1 MEDKQ
6 IQCRNCGKR
15 FTFTAN
21 DQVFYVERRMSEPK
35 RCKECRDTQKP
46 GGSLR
51 QQVARNLDA
60 LFKPDRTVKSSAN
73 DSDAPAKPV
82 TKARKKESDQ

>member
-6 IQCRNCGKR
+6 IQCRSCGR
-15 FTFTAN
+15 AFTFTAN
-21 DQVFYVERRMSEPK
+21 DQGFYMERRMSEPK
-35 RCKECRDTQKP
+35 RCKECRETQKP

-60 LFKPDRTVKSSAN
+60 LFKPERAAESPAIEPP
-73 DSDAPAKPV
+73 APTKPAEKTGKKLAK
-82 TKARKKESDQ
+82 